1 MVKWSEWSPGLDNE
15 ENRLGEVY
23 ETAPIAGFS
32 PYPFIVQVFENPKS
46 PLALKEHCQTKRH
59 DCIHVLLGRGFF
71 VQDEAFVIGYSMGT
85 SKTIGGFAKEYFKFC
100 VTNLYP
106 RQYKFTEKDVL
117 IYDLGFFAGQQ
128 NKINLFNMNIE
139 DMLEQPL
146 GELRK
151 KLNIDVLLLKKLYDI
166 EKKIVD
172 TKASRRLPG
181 L

>member
-1 MVKWSEWSPGLDNE
+1 
-15 ENRLGEVY
+15 
-23 ETAPIAGFS
+23 
-32 PYPFIVQVFENPKS
+32 
-46 PLALKEHCQTKRH
+46 
-59 DCIHVLLGRGFF
+59 
-71 VQDEAFVIGYSMGT
+71 
-85 SKTIGGFAKEYFKFC
+85 
-100 VTNLYP
+100 
-106 RQYKFTEKDVL
+106 
-117 IYDLGFFAGQQ
+117 
-128 NKINLFNMNIE
+128 MNIE